1 MEYQYLVQLKGNGI
15 ESMRLLTIKN
25 LFKLANL
32 KPERMEIYFVC
43 FGNDPRRM
51 RYGFDGTT
59 LYLYDRYG
67 NVFDKYSKN

>member
-32 KPERMEIYFVC
+32 EIYFVC
-43 FGNDPRRM
+43 FGSDPRRM

-59 LYLYDRYG
+59 LYIYDRYG